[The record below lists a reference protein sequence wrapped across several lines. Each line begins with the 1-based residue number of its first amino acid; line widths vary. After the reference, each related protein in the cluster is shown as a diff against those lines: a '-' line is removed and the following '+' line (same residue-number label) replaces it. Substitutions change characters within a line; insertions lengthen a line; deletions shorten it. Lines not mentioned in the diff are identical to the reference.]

1 MSKKVEIHNGI
12 IWARY
17 NGVSIAVN
25 DATER
30 YVAPHG
36 EYENDWQRFKG
47 VDGVEIMCNI
57 TGELLWDTK
66 RIPVKQK
73 RTIPAN
79 VLEALWQYEKN
90 LEELFELSMRLYNT
104 KDMVESPLGYAIE
117 KEVDAECTLAM
128 RHGLHPDE
136 FVAIYYDPTNR
147 AAHGLQPVEVRHD

>member
-47 VDGVEIMCNI
+47 VDGVEIICNV
-57 TGELLWDTK
+57 TGELLCDVT
-66 RIPVKQK
+66 RIPVKK
-73 RTIPAN
+73 KNVIPAD
-79 VLEALWQYEKN
+79 VLEAIWLYEKN
-90 LEELFELSMRLYNT
+90 IEELMELSLRVYKTTDN
-104 KDMVESPLGYAIE
+104 DSPLWSVIE
-117 KEVDAECTLAM
+117 NEMDAECTLAM